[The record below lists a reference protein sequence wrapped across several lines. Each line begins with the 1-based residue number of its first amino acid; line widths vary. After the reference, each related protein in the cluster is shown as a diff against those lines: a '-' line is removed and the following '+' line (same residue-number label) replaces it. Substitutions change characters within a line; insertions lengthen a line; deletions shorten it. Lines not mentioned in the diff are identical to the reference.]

1 MIDVFRNEHWFLC
14 NFFYPC
20 EVEFEGLV
28 YPSSEHAFQAAKTL
42 NLKLRKIFT
51 LKEMT
56 PAQSKYLGR
65 EIKMRPD
72 WEAVKD
78 DIMYRCVLAKFE
90 DPILRQRLLDTG
102 DQELIEGN
110 TWGDTYWGVCKG
122 KGRNMLG
129 KTLMAVRK
137 YYNGI

>member
-1 MIDVFRNEHWFLC
+1 
-14 NFFYPC
+14 
-20 EVEFEGLV
+20 
-28 YPSSEHAFQAAKTL
+28 
-42 NLKLRKIFT
+42 
-51 LKEMT
+51 
-56 PAQSKYLGR
+56 
-65 EIKMRPD
+65 MRPD